1 MLIKCTMREG
11 ITEADVEG
19 YRYTFRPDKEG
30 NPICSVTK
38 ESHIKIFLNM
48 GSRCYEAFN
57 PPKPVEQ
64 MSAKEFL
71 SQPDGV
77 YEEEKRRIR
86 FEIAE
91 AERTE
96 AIKKAEAEKKDPEAR
111 LKKLEEKVGIRGKED
126 PILDKPLVITQS
138 AAAALAEKKIAEIT
152 NSFKTLSKKRFR
164 GWLDA
169 NHDQIATMPEDVKF
183 ELAKKFIKNWPEM
196 DPEIPG
202 LDLEKYGKPSEN
214 TANKGHSNNKP

>member
-19 YRYTFRPDKEG
+19 YRYTFRPDNDG

-38 ESHIKIFLNM
+38 ESHIKILLDM
-48 GSRCYEAFN
+48 GPRCYEEFS

-64 MSAKEFL
+64 MSAQEIL
-71 SQPDGV
+71 SQPDGL
-77 YEEEKRRIR
+77 YEDEKRRIR

-91 AERTE
+91 AKRTE
-96 AIKKAEAEKKDPEAR
+96 EIKQEEADAKDPEKR
-111 LKKLEEKVGIRGKED
+111 LERLEEKVGIRKKEE
-126 PILDKPLVITQS
+126 PPVHEPPVVAQS
-138 AAAALAEKKIAEIT
+138 SAAALAEAKITEII

-169 NHDQIATMPEDVKF
+169 NHDQIGTMPEDVKV
-183 ELAKKFIKNWPEM
+183 ELAKKIKKNWPEL

-202 LDLEKYGKPSEN
+202 LDLEKYGKSSTN
-214 TANKGHSNNKP
+214 TADKGHSNIKS